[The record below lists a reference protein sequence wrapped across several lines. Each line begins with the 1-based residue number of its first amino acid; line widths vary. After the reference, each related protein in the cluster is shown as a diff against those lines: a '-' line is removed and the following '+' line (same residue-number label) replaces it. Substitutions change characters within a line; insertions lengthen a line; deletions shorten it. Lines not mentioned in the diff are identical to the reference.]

1 MKDANMTLRVKRI
14 ALLLSF
20 VAALVAAMVATVPS
34 ISKAAAPIPQIGYL
48 DLFKTI
54 GQARGQVVVVHFFA
68 SWCPACKKLHPTIQ
82 ATRQKYS
89 GEDVVMVGL
98 SVDEDPEALSS
109 YVKKRGFNYPI
120 FRATEELAAI
130 FQVSSIP
137 KTLIYDKKGQL
148 AHNSDGVF
156 SLEDFHQT
164 IDGLLQN

>member
-1 MKDANMTLRVKRI
+1 MTLRFRRL
-14 ALLLSF
+14 ALLLF
-20 VAALVAAMVATVPS
+20 LAAALFAAQVAVVPDQG
-34 ISKAAAPIPQIGYL
+34 KAATPIPQIGYME
-48 DLFKTI
+48 LFRTI

-89 GEDVVMVGL
+89 GEDVVMVGV

-109 YVKKRGFNYPI
+109 YVQKRGFNYPI

-137 KTLIYDKKGQL
+137 KTLIYNKKGQL

-164 IDGLLQN
+164 IDGLLQQ